1 MAAGLAQTEQ
11 RAQDGADRAA
21 VQAAQTQRPVGDLT
35 QLVQRVLGTDL
46 VLPLVEV
53 VLHRREAQPVNL
65 LSLRGNLDLWR
76 LHTKKIEDS
85 HSILHTLRN
94 NYKV

>member
-11 RAQDGADRAA
+11 RTQDGADRAA
-21 VQAAQTQRPVGDLT
+21 VQAAQAQGPVGDLT

-53 VLHRREAQPVNL
+53 VLHRRETQPVNL

-76 LHTKKIEDS
+76 LHRKKIEDS

-94 NYKV
+94 IYKV